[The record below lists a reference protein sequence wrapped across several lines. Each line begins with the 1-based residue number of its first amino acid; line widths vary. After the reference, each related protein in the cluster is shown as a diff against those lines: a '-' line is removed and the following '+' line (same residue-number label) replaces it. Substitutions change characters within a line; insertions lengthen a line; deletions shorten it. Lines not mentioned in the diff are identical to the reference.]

1 MTIAQIWN
9 QFFASFIVFVSVG
22 LVWLGLIEPRLPSR
36 RVSVILMIIFATAAA
51 GVRFYYGCRSD
62 LQQRRT
68 AEAEIDAAYA
78 RDEEE
83 VG

>member
-1 MTIAQIWN
+1 MTFAQIWN
-9 QFFASFIVFVSVG
+9 HFFYSFIVFVSVG

-36 RVSVILMIIFATAAA
+36 RLSVTLMIIVAVAAA

-62 LQQRRT
+62 LKQRRT
-68 AEAEIDAAYA
+68 AEAEIEAAYA